1 MIRSRLI
8 LIASL
13 LVLSLSSA
21 FAQSTP
27 SQPLTADPVF
37 QNNCAKCHG
46 KDADGRFMAGP
57 SLVSKKAAS
66 LSTDELR
73 NMIANGK
80 GRMPKFGDKLSAAQI
95 DTLVAEIG
103 AAKK

>member
-1 MIRSRLI
+1 M
-8 LIASL
+8 
-13 LVLSLSSA
+13 
-21 FAQSTP
+21 
-27 SQPLTADPVF
+27 F

-57 SLVSKKAAS
+57 SLTSKKAAA

-73 NMIANGK
+73 NMITNGK
-80 GRMPKFGDKLSAAQI
+80 GRMPKFGDKLTAAQI
-95 DTLVAEIG
+95 DTLVAEIE